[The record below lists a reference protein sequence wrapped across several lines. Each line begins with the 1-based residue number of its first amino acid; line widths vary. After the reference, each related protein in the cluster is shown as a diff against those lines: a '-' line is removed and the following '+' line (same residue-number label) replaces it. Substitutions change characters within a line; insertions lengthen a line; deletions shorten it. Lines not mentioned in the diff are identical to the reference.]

1 MTRITKR
8 THSPLS
14 VVLLTPLSSCA
25 ATELPCRCGEI
36 TCRGGNQ
43 RQPLQKQEPQEEES
57 DILDKKLSFV
67 HVVAAVVI
75 QTTVRRFL
83 AVRTFERTIQ
93 VVAAVAIQTTVRRF
107 LAVRTFERTIQVV
120 AAVIIQTTVRRFLA
134 VGTFERTI
142 QVVAAVAI
150 QTIVRRFLAVRTF
163 ERMIEAHFKSIV
175 FERTIQDVA
184 AVVIQTT
191 VRRFVAVRTFE
202 RITEAHFKY
211 IACQRTIQVVAAVVI
226 QTIVRRFLAVRN
238 FERIMEAHFKY
249 IACQRTIQVVAA
261 VVIQTIVR
269 RFLAVRN
276 FERMMEAH
284 FKSIA
289 GGDIMEPVMLSQ
301 QKAVPT
307 EQQRRHQLIQKTV
320 GSRKIEPKPFR
331 ADPPPQNKQERI
343 QRCISSAIVIQRI
356 FRGWWARDSLH
367 LDNYCAILLQKS
379 ARGFLA
385 KANFYYDMYRIVLA
399 QSYVRTVL
407 ARKMAAERSAFV
419 VAIQSQIRGYL
430 ARKRTR
436 GFLPEHKLRLA
447 QYAAAA
453 KIQACCRAFLV
464 QERYLN
470 TLADILI
477 VQSMARR
484 WIANNL
490 VVPYLKSE
498 NIGNADCV
506 VVGDYSH
513 RRIEHTRHNEEPAN
527 RSVEEMD
534 YSDVLGM
541 CKKKKSTFP
550 KSLMRPPAPT
560 VDTQYERQHQKTER
574 FPVCRLVEYLPSDDI
589 EESPFEQELLRI
601 CKSKFPDYLMRPP
614 TPTVDTQYER
624 QHEETELSPIY
635 RLVEYSSSDDIEDY
649 PFEQE
654 LLRICKKK
662 KSKFPNS
669 LMRPPTPTVDTQY
682 ERKHE
687 ETERSPVWCRP
698 FEYSPSDDIEE
709 SRSEEQE
716 QRSDK
721 VSPPDERTDPDSS
734 FVEQSPIRSNPAVAF
749 SYTPAYEESQRKPY
763 RPTGNAA
770 RETMHQ
776 EQEQQLVERASPTVA
791 CGASPRRS
799 ASKNAAAAVWEQQ
812 TASQPNPI
820 LPFKGGWR

>member
-67 HVVAAVVI
+67 HVVAAVV
-75 QTTVRRFL
+75 
-83 AVRTFERTIQ
+83 
-93 VVAAVAIQTTVRRF
+93 IQTTVRRF

-498 NIGNADCV
+498 SIGNADCV
-506 VVGDYSH
+506 VVDDYIH
-513 RRIEHTRHNEEPAN
+513 RRAQHKRHNEEPAN
-527 RSVEEMD
+527 RSLEEMD

-601 CKSKFPDYLMRPP
+601 CKSKFPDY
-614 TPTVDTQYER
+614 
-624 QHEETELSPIY
+624 
-635 RLVEYSSSDDIEDY
+635 
-649 PFEQE
+649 
-654 LLRICKKK
+654 
-662 KSKFPNS
+662 